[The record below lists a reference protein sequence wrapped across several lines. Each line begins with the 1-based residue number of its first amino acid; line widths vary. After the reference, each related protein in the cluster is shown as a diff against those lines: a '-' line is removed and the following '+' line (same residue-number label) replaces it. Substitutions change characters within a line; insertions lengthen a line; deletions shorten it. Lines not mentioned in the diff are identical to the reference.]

1 MLEEDAPRGES
12 LPSKYGIPNVDS
24 QKMMQTVLKI

>member
-1 MLEEDAPRGES
+1 MLEEDAPLGES

-24 QKMMQTVLKI
+24 QKMMQLF